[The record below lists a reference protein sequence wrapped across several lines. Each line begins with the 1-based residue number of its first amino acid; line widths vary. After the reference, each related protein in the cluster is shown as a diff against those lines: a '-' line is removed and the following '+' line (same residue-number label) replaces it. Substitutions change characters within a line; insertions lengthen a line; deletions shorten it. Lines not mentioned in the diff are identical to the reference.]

1 VQCEPEPEPAAPSAP
16 AAELQEA
23 GVQCDLVLQEGAG
36 QQQGQQQQQQQQQ
49 GQYGVPQYADP
60 AAMEGDPMSPGSITS
75 YMRPVSG
82 GRQCAG

>member
-1 VQCEPEPEPAAPSAP
+1 MQCEPEPEPAAPSAP

-36 QQQGQQQQQQQQQ
+36 QQQGQQHQQQQ

-60 AAMEGDPMSPGSITS
+60 AAMDGDPMSPGSITS